1 MGNVTVAAAG
11 TPVPITINMISQQA
25 GQGTPWAQAMPGT
38 FQGRPFSGNCRQL
51 ILSTPGNSGV
61 IYIQY
66 GNVAGLDT
74 YATLLVIAP
83 NQIAYLPSGMCDSNI
98 DVTSI
103 WVDAASTGDSVV
115 VAAADG
121 S

>member
-1 MGNVTVAAAG
+1 MSA
-11 TPVPITINMISQQA
+11 NM
-25 GQGTPWAQAMPGT
+25 
-38 FQGRPFSGNCRQL
+38 RQL
-51 ILSTPGNSGV
+51 MLSTPGNSGV

-74 YATLLVIAP
+74 YATLLVIAH